1 MTSNL
6 TLTGNHSDG
15 IHVDG
20 ILMVQSAEPVGVAEL
35 LRNRTLR
42 TSHLRFAAFNLL
54 VCRWS
59 DCLRLRSCR
68 RLGTNPD
75 VLRHFSNGRADPSTL
90 SELRRTG
97 SPYPEKFKWSGRQDC
112 FAIYAFFGRNIRS

>member
-54 VCRWS
+54 VRRWS

-68 RLGTNPD
+68 R
-75 VLRHFSNGRADPSTL
+75 
-90 SELRRTG
+90 
-97 SPYPEKFKWSGRQDC
+97 FKP
-112 FAIYAFFGRNIRS
+112 